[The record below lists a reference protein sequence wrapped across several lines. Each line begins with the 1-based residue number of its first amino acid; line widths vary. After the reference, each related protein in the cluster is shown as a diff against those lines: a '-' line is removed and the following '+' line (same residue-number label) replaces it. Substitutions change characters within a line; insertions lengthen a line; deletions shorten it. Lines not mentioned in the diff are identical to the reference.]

1 MRLAAV
7 DRRQIPQYQHC
18 RFVECS
24 EVGEI
29 ACMLS
34 SGFQD
39 EIDLLT
45 EANVVRK
52 EQQRIEQR
60 TSRIGKGKPS
70 YRSQPASDNG
80 STDVHQRMWKSH
92 FGTIDSAIA
101 SSLDDSE
108 ERSVVGI
115 QDDAAHG
122 VLRGSV
128 IVNRVQI
135 ISPQLNPC

>member
-1 MRLAAV
+1 MGLSAV
-7 DRRQIPQYQHC
+7 DCRQIPQHQHGG
-18 RFVECS
+18 FIES
-24 EVGEI
+24 GEVGKI
-29 ACMLS
+29 ACVLPS
-34 SGFQD
+34 SFQD
-39 EIDLLT
+39 KVDLLT
-45 EANVVRK
+45 EADAVRK
-52 EQQRIEQR
+52 EQQRIGQR
-60 TSRIGKGKPS
+60 TSRTGKGKPS